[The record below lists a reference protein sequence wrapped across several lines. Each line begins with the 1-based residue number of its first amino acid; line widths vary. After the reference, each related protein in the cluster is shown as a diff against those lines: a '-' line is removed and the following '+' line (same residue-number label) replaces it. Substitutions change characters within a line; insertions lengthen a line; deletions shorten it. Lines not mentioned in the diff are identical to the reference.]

1 MEDQYYDVEKYKM
14 SNSQGT
20 NNIFALVGLIL
31 SIISLFTCCGF
42 SFISVIFC
50 AIGIANS
57 KKYNGDGKGLAIV
70 GLIISIIGIVIGMVS
85 LVLIILSAT
94 PVENELWD
102 DTVNTTITLN
112 NNIDY

>member
-1 MEDQYYDVEKYKM
+1 MEDLYYDVEKYKM
-14 SNSQGT
+14 SNQQGT

-57 KKYNGDGKGLAIV
+57 KKYNGDGKGLAIA

-85 LVLIILSAT
+85 FVLIILSAT
-94 PVENELWD
+94 PIENSDWVDEID
-102 DTVNTTITLN
+102 TTITWN
-112 NNIDY
+112 NNYDY